1 MSTQVKRKPP
11 TTKDKLDAAIRS
23 LTEEDLKRRYEVLGI
38 ACGIGSSSYPLVRRK
53 SWGTYP
59 NMTDSLSLQEL
70 LDSQASDST
79 KLSVIRLKPGKL
91 YVYFQYKHPWNDIL
105 FRVIAP
111 HTDDEINTLDVV
123 IKKGTR

>member
-59 NMTDSLSLQEL
+59 NMTDSLSLFKNFWIL
-70 LDSQASDST
+70 
-79 KLSVIRLKPGKL
+79 
-91 YVYFQYKHPWNDIL
+91 KHPIL
-105 FRVIAP
+105 PNYLSF
-111 HTDDEINTLDVV
+111 D
-123 IKKGTR
+123 